1 MDDTMQYV
9 MEEAESLVPLIG
21 YYAMRIIVAALI
33 FFVGKWIAKKI
44 VAATRRSLARGRVD
58 VTLAGFIC
66 NILYFALLAFIV
78 IAALGQ
84 MGIETAS
91 FAAAI
96 AAAGLAIGLA
106 LQGSLSNFA
115 SGVLI
120 IIFRPFKVGDW
131 IEAGSVSGE
140 VKDIS
145 IFTATLHSVDKKTI
159 IVPNSKLTSDAII
172 NYTMEPRR
180 RVELKFGIAYGDDI
194 AKARRV
200 ILDILA
206 KDARV
211 LPDPAPVVV
220 LTELGNSSVNLSARA
235 WVNNADFWNVF
246 FDNME
251 AVKNAF
257 DKEGITIPFPQSEI
271 RVLRPA
277 PKSVA
282 AAPAPKKPTTRKK
295 ADKPS

>member
-1 MDDTMQYV
+1 MEESMQYV
-9 MEEAESLVPLIG
+9 LTEAEGMIPLIS
-21 YYAMRIIVAALI
+21 YYAIRIISAAAI
-33 FFVGKWIAKKI
+33 FFIGKWVAKKI
-44 VAATRRSLARGRVD
+44 VGVARRSLGKGHVD
-58 VTLAGFIC
+58 VTLSGFIC

-131 IEAGSVSGE
+131 IEAGSMSGE

-180 RVELKFGIAYGDDI
+180 RVELKFGIAYSDDI
-194 AKARRV
+194 AHARRV
-200 ILDILA
+200 ILDVLSKEERIL
-206 KDARV
+206 
-211 LPDPAPVVV
+211 PEPAPVVV
-220 LTELGNSSVNLSARA
+220 LTDLGDSSVNLSARA
-235 WVNNADFWNVF
+235 WVNNADFWGVF

-251 AVKNAF
+251 KIKNAF
-257 DKEGITIPFPQSEI
+257 DEEGITIPFPQSDI
-271 RVLRPA
+271 HFFRPSA
-277 PKSVA
+277 NDK
-282 AAPAPKKPTTRKK
+282 PAGDKKTANKKK
-295 ADKPS
+295 AS